1 MKQVTMRDVAKA
13 AGVSVATVSYVI
25 NNNEKESIPEDTRIK
40 VINAIEQLG
49 YVPNLTARS
58 LTRNKSGLIGVFIM
72 SSDLEHAPWRLES
85 QSQFISELVK
95 TLYDFNY
102 HVIIEY
108 LGDSKKDLNII
119 RERALDAVFLV
130 DINAEEVYDTASMF
144 KVPIIIVDNF
154 IEDTIFHKVL
164 INYKSAIDEGIKLLQ
179 CKEPYI
185 VVDSE
190 NSKSIIER
198 LYKDDKDFKENI
210 YVVRH
215 IDSFY
220 KFLKDNQQRKFIL
233 FNEFLAVLAKEHIET
248 KNAVAICA
256 SGNDYL
262 LEAYKNK
269 IYFDNRRKAKIS
281 VDIILDY
288 INKKYHENK
297 FTFIDPEKR

>member
-1 MKQVTMRDVAKA
+1 MRDVAKA

-40 VINAIEQLG
+40 VINAIEHLG
-49 YVPNLTARS
+49 YVPNLTARA
-58 LTRNKSGLIGVFIM
+58 LTRKKSGLIGVFIM
-72 SSDLEHAPWRLES
+72 SSDLEHAPWRL
-85 QSQFISELVK
+85 QNYSQFISELVK
-95 TLYDFNY
+95 MLYDHSY

-164 INYKSAIDEGIKLLQ
+164 IDYKSAIDEGIKILQ
-179 CKEPYI
+179 CHNPYI
-185 VVDSE
+185 IVDSE

-198 LYKDDKDFKENI
+198 LYDENNCFKDNI

-215 IDSFY
+215 LDSFY
-220 KFLKDNQQRKFIL
+220 KFLKDKKQSKFII
-233 FNEFLAVLAKEHIET
+233 FNEFLAVLAKEHIDTE
-248 KNAVAICA
+248 NAVAICI

-269 IYFDNRRKAKIS
+269 IYFNNKRKAKVS

-288 INKKYHENK
+288 INKRYHENK
-297 FTFIDPEKR
+297 FTFIEPGKR

>member
-1 MKQVTMRDVAKA
+1 MKQVTMRDVAKV

-25 NNNEKESIPEDTRIK
+25 NNNEKESIPEDTKIK

-58 LTRNKSGLIGVFIM
+58 LTRKKSGLIGVFIM
-72 SSDLEHAPWRLES
+72 SSDLDHAPWRLES
-85 QSQFISELVK
+85 HSKFISELVK
-95 TLYDFNY
+95 MLYDLNY

-164 INYKSAIDEGIKLLQ
+164 IDYKSAIEEGIRLLQ
-179 CKEPYI
+179 CNSPYI

-198 LYKDDKDFKENI
+198 IYKENNDFKDKI
-210 YVVRH
+210 YVVRN

-220 KFLKDNQQRKFIL
+220 KFLKDNQQRKFII
-233 FNEFLAVLAKEHIET
+233 FNEFLSVLAKDHIET
-248 KNAVAICA
+248 KNAVAVCT
-256 SGNDYL
+256 SGNEYL
-262 LEAYKNK
+262 LEAYKNR
-269 IYFDNRRKAKIS
+269 IYFDNKRKAKMS

-288 INKKYHENK
+288 INKRYHENK
-297 FTFIDPEKR
+297 FTFIEPEKR

>member
-58 LTRNKSGLIGVFIM
+58 LTRKKSGLIGIFIM
-72 SSDLEHAPWRLES
+72 SSDLEHTPWRLERY
-85 QSQFISELVK
+85 SQFIREVVK
-95 TLYDFNY
+95 KLYDLNY

-130 DINAEEVYDTASMF
+130 DINEEEVYDTASMF

-179 CKEPYI
+179 CNAPYI

-190 NSKSIIER
+190 NSKSIIEK
-198 LYKDDKDFKENI
+198 LYKEDDSFKENI

-215 IDSFY
+215 LDSFY
-220 KFLKDNQQRKFIL
+220 KLLKDNQQRKFII
-233 FNEFLAVLAKEHIET
+233 FNEFLSVLAKEYIDT
-248 KNAVAICA
+248 DRAVAVCI

-262 LEAYKNK
+262 LDSYKRK
-269 IYFDNRRKAKIS
+269 VYFDNKIKAQIS

-288 INKKYHENK
+288 INKRYHEDK
-297 FTFIDPEKR
+297 FTFVEPKER